1 VTGNAEYTK
10 QPWSKV
16 WVETAEKARPEDIH
30 VSAAL
35 MTQRLNA
42 ALNDVIRGRQNAKD
56 ALDAV
61 TREVQADL
69 DSKRR

>member
-1 VTGNAEYTK
+1 
-10 QPWSKV
+10 
-16 WVETAEKARPEDIH
+16 
-30 VSAAL
+30 

-42 ALNDVIRGRQNAKD
+42 ALNDVIRGKQNAKD

-69 DSKRR
+69 DSKKR